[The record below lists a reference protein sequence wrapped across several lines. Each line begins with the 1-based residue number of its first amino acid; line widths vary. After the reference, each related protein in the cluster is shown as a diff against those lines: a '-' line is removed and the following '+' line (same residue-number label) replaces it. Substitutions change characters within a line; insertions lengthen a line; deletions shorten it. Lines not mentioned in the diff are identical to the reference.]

1 MERTEKI
8 TTLKIFESFPKEVKE
23 AFAAGVAF
31 GELKKQV
38 EQQQEQEKK
47 PA

>member
-8 TTLKIFESFPKEVKE
+8 KTLKIFESFPKEVKE

-38 EQQQEQEKK
+38 DQQQEQEKK

>member
-8 TTLKIFESFPKEVKE
+8 TTPKIFESFPQEVKE

-38 EQQQEQEKK
+38 DQQQEQEKK